1 MKIYADTSVLVAW
14 FHPAD
19 EFAVAVTAWCRSR
32 SPEFFWNPLLRAE
45 LRHNL
50 RRLSGDYAA
59 VAWHSYRAAETS
71 NRLRPGLHRL
81 PDLLEWGDELS
92 AAPRRQQ
99 RGWHLGF
106 RSRRRRT
113 ARAPANFHHV
123 RRRAGGTG
131 AAGRIGGSSP
141 FQIAGTCGE
150 IELGTICGVG
160 GKTFLATDETR
171 ICKS

>member
-19 EFAVAVTAWCRSR
+19 EFAVAVTTWCRSR

-50 RRLSGDYAA
+50 RRLSGEYAA

-81 PDLLEWGDELS
+81 PDMLEWGDELS
-92 AAPRRQQ
+92 AR
-99 RGWHLGF
+99 H
-106 RSRRRRT
+106 
-113 ARAPANFHHV
+113 
-123 RRRAGGTG
+123 
-131 AAGRIGGSSP
+131 AAHSM
-141 FQIAGTCGE
+141 AGTWDFVHVAAAQHARPQIFITCD
-150 IELGTICGVG
+150 VAQAQ
-160 GKTFLATDETR
+160 LAR
-171 ICKS
+171 LAGLPSVHLFK

>member
-1 MKIYADTSVLVAW
+1 MKIYADTSVLIAW

-92 AAPRRQQ
+92 AR
-99 RGWHLGF
+99 H
-106 RSRRRRT
+106 
-113 ARAPANFHHV
+113 
-123 RRRAGGTG
+123 
-131 AAGRIGGSSP
+131 AADST
-141 FQIAGTCGE
+141 AGTWDFVHVAAALHARPQTFITCDVAQA
-150 IELGTICGVG
+150 ELAR
-160 GKTFLATDETR
+160 LAGLSEVHLF
-171 ICKS
+171 K